1 MQNSYH
7 DDIRSYREITETT
20 LSGLLE
26 EMEST
31 ASIER
36 IKKYIYESTDFL
48 PSAQHVIQL
57 YYLCRTD
64 RTPLDDIVILGVL
77 LDAWNYFP
85 HFSLAGR
92 SPAEVL
98 LEAKDGDQIIE
109 H

>member
-7 DDIRSYREITETT
+7 SAIVSRREVTEAR
-20 LSGLLE
+20 LSALLE
-26 EMEST
+26 EMESKT
-31 ASIER
+31 TIDR
-36 IKKYIYESTDFL
+36 VKKYIYESTESL

-64 RTPLDDIVILGVL
+64 RTPQDDSVILGLL

-85 HFSLAGR
+85 HSSLSGR
-92 SPAEVL
+92 SPVEVL
-98 LEAKDGDQIIE
+98 LEARDGDEVIE

>member
-1 MQNSYH
+1 MQYFRHNA
-7 DDIRSYREITETT
+7 IRSYREVTETT

-31 ASIER
+31 ASIDR
-36 IKKYIYESTDFL
+36 IKNYIHESTDSL

-57 YYLCRTD
+57 YFLCRTD
-64 RTPLDDIVILGVL
+64 RTPVDDSVLLAVL

-92 SPAEVL
+92 SPAEAL
-98 LEAKDGDQIIE
+98 LDAKDGDQIIE

>member
-7 DDIRSYREITETT
+7 SAIISHREVTEAR
-20 LSGLLE
+20 LSALLE

-31 ASIER
+31 TTIDR
-36 IKKYIYESTDFL
+36 VKKYVYESTDSL
-48 PSAQHVIQL
+48 PSAEHVIQL

-64 RTPLDDIVILGVL
+64 RMPLDDVVILGVL

-98 LEAKDGDQIIE
+98 LEARKGDQVIE